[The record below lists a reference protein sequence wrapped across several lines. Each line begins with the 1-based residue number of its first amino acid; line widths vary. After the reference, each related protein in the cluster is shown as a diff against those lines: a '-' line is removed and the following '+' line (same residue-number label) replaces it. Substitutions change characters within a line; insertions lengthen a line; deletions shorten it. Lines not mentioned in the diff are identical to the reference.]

1 MSGNSS
7 AKYRESAMR
16 DGTILGLLWIATFA
30 VSVVMFKSIDNGY
43 GLVASF
49 ATAVLSMMSPCMVYR
64 LATRHRNNECGGTM
78 TYGEAWLYVFI
89 MYLCAIVLASLAQYI
104 FYAFIDPHM
113 FGDIIPVFVSFA
125 KANNLPAESIEL
137 FVKMFETLENTG
149 AADKVIS
156 QLSGHISRDIIITT
170 FLAVAIR
177 RTPENN
183 I

>member
-1 MSGNSS
+1 MGHNNV
-7 AKYRESAMR
+7 KEYRESAMR

-30 VSVVMFKSIDNGY
+30 MSVIMFKSIDNGY

-49 ATAVLSMMSPCMVYR
+49 ATGILSIMSPCVAYR
-64 LATRHRNNECGGTM
+64 LAARYRNNVHGGTM
-78 TYGEAWLYVFI
+78 TYGEAWLYIFI
-89 MYLCAIVLASLAQYI
+89 MYLCAIVLASLAQYA

-113 FGDIIPVFVSFA
+113 FGNIIPVFRNFA
-125 KANNLPAESIEL
+125 AANGLDSKSIEV
-137 FVKMFETLENTG
+137 FTKMFETMENTDT
-149 AADKVIS
+149 ADIIIS